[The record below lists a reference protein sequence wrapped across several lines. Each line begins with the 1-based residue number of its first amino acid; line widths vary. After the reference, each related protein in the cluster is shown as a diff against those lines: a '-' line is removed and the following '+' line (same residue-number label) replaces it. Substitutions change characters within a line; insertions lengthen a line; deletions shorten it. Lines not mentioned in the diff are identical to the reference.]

1 MMLQD
6 VLETVN
12 IRIYQYLHPKD
23 LISLATCSRHH
34 WNDIIQQLDVICV
47 RHLPL
52 TLGTRT
58 NYIGELRIGS
68 SFLSKAELLDFVMS
82 KAEDANLLLV
92 DTTTMEESRSR
103 AMDLFLGERQNITTA
118 KCYYSLDDG
127 RISTIECYYRCN
139 IEKQTAI
146 SWIHYILEDRNAFK
160 RNVRDRDTYEFMKA
174 WLDLLVS
181 LQYNSS
187 IIQHSNNRAVVSF
200 KMWRWSCKHPKLNG
214 QGIAGVG
221 LTINVQRNLDATS
234 EGNATEMSN
243 NIIELRLTRM
253 Y

>member
-23 LISLATCSRHH
+23 LISLATCSRHL

-58 NYIGELRIGS
+58 NYIGELIIGS

-92 DTTTMEESRSR
+92 DTTTMEESRSM
-103 AMDLFLGERQNITTA
+103 AMDLFLGEGQNSTTA
-118 KCYYSLDDG
+118 KCYSLDTSDG
-127 RISTIECYYRCN
+127 RISTIECNYRCN
-139 IEKQTAI
+139 IEKQTAT
-146 SWIHYILEDRNAFK
+146 SWIHYICDRNAFK
-160 RNVRDRDTYEFMKA
+160 TNARDRDTYEFMKA

-181 LQYNSS
+181 LQFNSS
-187 IIQHSNNRAVVSF
+187 IIQHSNNHVVVSF

-214 QGIAGVG
+214 QGIGYFWSCYPPG
-221 LTINVQRNLDATS
+221 D
-234 EGNATEMSN
+234 
-243 NIIELRLTRM
+243 
-253 Y
+253 

>member
-23 LISLATCSRHH
+23 LISLATCSHHH

-103 AMDLFLGERQNITTA
+103 AMDLFLGERQNSTTA
-118 KCYYSLDDG
+118 KCYSLDTSDG
-127 RISTIECYYRCN
+127 RISTIECNYRCN
-139 IEKQTAI
+139 IEKQTAT
-146 SWIHYILEDRNAFK
+146 SWIHYILDRFK
-160 RNVRDRDTYEFMKA
+160 RNVRDRHTYEFMKA

-181 LQYNSS
+181 LQFNSS
-187 IIQHSNNRAVVSF
+187 IIQHSNNPVVVSF
-200 KMWRWSCKHPKLNG
+200 KIWRWSCKHPKLNG

-221 LTINVQRNLDATS
+221 LTIDMQRNLDATS
-234 EGNATEMSN
+234 EGNATEKSN